1 MTLQPIN
8 YDTLMTL
15 QPSLHPTRS
24 NSTEKIKTIQIDSP
38 EEGGSSRRGRC
49 TAAMSSGESAR
60 PAPDVE
66 GLLRAWLEKQTTGL
80 LSADDF
86 QGVSDGHLVEAR
98 LQQRLQARMS
108 HRTPDIKQNASPPRE
123 RATKLQCDDLPG
135 PNLQVDDLNFDH
147 RDPAQV
153 LLANLRALRRELRG
167 AFFPG
172 AVSGAPRGEDSA
184 A

>member
-1 MTLQPIN
+1 MTLQP
-8 YDTLMTL
+8 DFT
-15 QPSLHPTRS
+15 TRRDQ
-24 NSTEKIKTIQIDSP
+24 TRPKTSKFLDWFAA
-38 EEGGSSRRGRC
+38 EGGSSRRGRC

-108 HRTPDIKQNASPPRE
+108 HRTPEIKQNASPPRE

-184 A
+184 AQESAPAHRSG